1 MTSLKDMII
10 DKFLIV
16 KNKQTNEMLRI
27 LIHGENHFSLPLNAL
42 DYHYFSK

>member
-16 KNKQTNEMLRI
+16 KNKQTNEMDS
-27 LIHGENHFSLPLNAL
+27 HPWGESFLPAT
-42 DYHYFSK
+42 